1 VLLKSLMSMH
11 FCPSRNPKNKGGN
24 FKVWNNSG
32 WYIKL
37 NQASF
42 IDMEPLSGDFR
53 FNMDACTV

>member
-1 VLLKSLMSMH
+1 MH